1 MDGYCVVNCKDFFS
15 DFDQIIDDS
24 FKSKNKLIKIK
35 SSNKDTDFINQ
46 IQDLKAR
53 FNFDQ
58 DEQGVNKDS
67 ITIVR
72 CPGSYE
78 IPLTA
83 QWLLETKRY
92 DGVIALGVVI
102 RGVTPHFK
110 YVCNAV
116 NRGVIDLNLRFSTPV
131 AFGVLT
137 TDNVQQA
144 LDRVGDKGNKGSE
157 AALALLEM
165 IAIRQNLK

>member
-1 MDGYCVVNCKDFFS
+1 MSKKLGIHKVSVSTEIEDATVGIVVSRWNS
-15 DFDQIIDDS
+15 MITEAMLEGALS
-24 FKSKNKLIKIK
+24 
-35 SSNKDTDFINQ
+35 T
-46 IQDLKAR
+46 LKA
-53 FNFDQ
+53 N
-58 DEQGVNKDS
+58 GVNKDS
-67 ITIVR
+67 ITIAR

-92 DGVIALGVVI
+92 EGVIALGVVI
-102 RGVTPHFK
+102 RGGTPHFK
-110 YVCNAV
+110 YVCDAV
-116 NRGVIDLNLRFSTPV
+116 NRGIIDLNLRFSTPV

-137 TDNVQQA
+137 TDDVQQA

-165 IAIRQNLK
+165 IAMRRNLK

>member
-1 MDGYCVVNCKDFFS
+1 MSDLNELHIISENTTVTDITVGIVVSRWNS
-15 DFDQIIDDS
+15 MITEAML
-24 FKSKNKLIKIK
+24 NGA
-35 SSNKDTDFINQ
+35 
-46 IQDLKAR
+46 IQALTANGVTKADIR
-53 FNFDQ
+53 
-58 DEQGVNKDS
+58 V
-67 ITIVR
+67 VR

-83 QWLLETKRY
+83 QWLLEDDAL

-102 RGVTPHFK
+102 RGGTPHFE
-110 YVCNAV
+110 YVCDAV
-116 NRGVIDLNLRFSTPV
+116 NKGILELNLRYSKPI

-144 LDRVGDKGNKGSE
+144 LDRAGDKGNKGGE

-165 IAIRQNLK
+165 LNIKAKINK

>member
-1 MDGYCVVNCKDFFS
+1 M
-15 DFDQIIDDS
+15 
-24 FKSKNKLIKIK
+24 
-35 SSNKDTDFINQ
+35 SNKQ
-46 IQDLKAR
+46 GIQEVSTSTVVEGATVGIVVSRWNSMITEAMLEGAISTLVA
-53 FNFDQ
+53 N
-58 DEQGVNKDS
+58 GVKKDS

-92 DGVIALGVVI
+92 EGVIALGVVI
-102 RGVTPHFK
+102 RGGTPHFD
-110 YVCNAV
+110 YVCDAV
-116 NRGVIDLNLRFSTPV
+116 NQGVLDLNLRFSTPV

-137 TDNVQQA
+137 TDDVQQA

-157 AALALLEM
+157 AALALLKM
-165 IAIRQNLK
+165 IILRRSLNELS

>member
-1 MDGYCVVNCKDFFS
+1 LNELNIISETTTVNGTTVGIVVSRWNS
-15 DFDQIIDDS
+15 MITEAML
-24 FKSKNKLIKIK
+24 NGA
-35 SSNKDTDFINQ
+35 
-46 IQDLKAR
+46 IQALTANGLANADIR
-53 FNFDQ
+53 
-58 DEQGVNKDS
+58 V
-67 ITIVR
+67 VR

-83 QWLLETKRY
+83 QWLLEDDAI

-102 RGVTPHFK
+102 RGGTPHFE
-110 YVCNAV
+110 YVCDAV
-116 NRGVIDLNLRFSTPV
+116 NKGILELNLRYSKPV

-144 LDRVGDKGNKGSE
+144 LDRAGDKGNKGGE

-165 IAIRQNLK
+165 LNIKAKINKKESK

>member
-1 MDGYCVVNCKDFFS
+1 M
-15 DFDQIIDDS
+15 
-24 FKSKNKLIKIK
+24 
-35 SSNKDTDFINQ
+35 SNK
-46 IQDLKAR
+46 
-53 FNFDQ
+53 
-58 DEQGVNKDS
+58 QGIHEVSTSTVLQGATVGVVVSRWNSMITEAMLEGAITTLTANGVKKDS

-83 QWLLETKRY
+83 QWLLETNRY
-92 DGVIALGVVI
+92 EGVIALGVVI
-102 RGVTPHFK
+102 RGGTPHFD
-110 YVCNAV
+110 YVCDAV
-116 NRGVIDLNLRFSTPV
+116 NQGVLELNLRFSTPV

-137 TDNVQQA
+137 TDDVQQA

-165 IAIRQNLK
+165 ITVRRSLSQLNEA

>member
-1 MDGYCVVNCKDFFS
+1 MSDLNELNIISENTTVNGTTVGIVVSRWNS
-15 DFDQIIDDS
+15 IITEAML
-24 FKSKNKLIKIK
+24 NGA
-35 SSNKDTDFINQ
+35 
-46 IQDLKAR
+46 IQALTA
-53 FNFDQ
+53 N
-58 DEQGVNKDS
+58 GVANAD
-67 ITIVR
+67 IRVVR

-83 QWLLETKRY
+83 QWLLEDDTI

-102 RGVTPHFK
+102 RGGTPHFE
-110 YVCNAV
+110 YVCDAV
-116 NRGVIDLNLRFSTPV
+116 NKGILELNLRYSKPV

-144 LDRVGDKGNKGSE
+144 LDRAGDKCNKGGE

-165 IAIRQNLK
+165 LNIKAKINKKESK

>member
-1 MDGYCVVNCKDFFS
+1 M
-15 DFDQIIDDS
+15 
-24 FKSKNKLIKIK
+24 
-35 SSNKDTDFINQ
+35 SNKQGIHEVSTSTVL
-46 IQDLKAR
+46 QDATV
-53 FNFDQ
+53 
-58 DEQGVNKDS
+58 GVVVSRWNSMITEAMLEGAITTLTANGVKKDS

-83 QWLLETKRY
+83 QWLLETNRY
-92 DGVIALGVVI
+92 EGVIALGVVI
-102 RGVTPHFK
+102 RGGTPHFD
-110 YVCNAV
+110 YVCDAV
-116 NRGVIDLNLRFSTPV
+116 NQGVLELNLRFSTPV

-137 TDNVQQA
+137 TDDVQQA

-165 IAIRQNLK
+165 ITVRRSISQLNEA

>member
-1 MDGYCVVNCKDFFS
+1 M
-15 DFDQIIDDS
+15 
-24 FKSKNKLIKIK
+24 
-35 SSNKDTDFINQ
+35 SNKQ
-46 IQDLKAR
+46 GIQEVSTSTVVEDATVGIVVSRWNSMITEAMLEGAISTLVA
-53 FNFDQ
+53 N
-58 DEQGVNKDS
+58 GVKKDS

-92 DGVIALGVVI
+92 EGVIALGVVI
-102 RGVTPHFK
+102 RGGTPHFD
-110 YVCNAV
+110 YVCDAV
-116 NRGVIDLNLRFSTPV
+116 NQGVLDLNLRFSTPV

-137 TDNVQQA
+137 TDDVQQA

-157 AALALLEM
+157 AALALLKM
-165 IAIRQNLK
+165 ITVRRSLNELS

>member
-1 MDGYCVVNCKDFFS
+1 MLEGAISTLVANGVK
-15 DFDQIIDDS
+15 
-24 FKSKNKLIKIK
+24 KN
-35 SSNKDTDFINQ
+35 
-46 IQDLKAR
+46 
-53 FNFDQ
+53 
-58 DEQGVNKDS
+58 S

-92 DGVIALGVVI
+92 EGVIALGVVI
-102 RGVTPHFK
+102 RGGTPHFD
-110 YVCNAV
+110 YVCDAV
-116 NRGVIDLNLRFSTPV
+116 NQGVLELNLRFSTPV

-137 TDNVQQA
+137 TDDVQQA

-165 IAIRQNLK
+165 ITVRRSLS

>member
-1 MDGYCVVNCKDFFS
+1 M
-15 DFDQIIDDS
+15 
-24 FKSKNKLIKIK
+24 
-35 SSNKDTDFINQ
+35 SNKQGIHEISTSTVL
-46 IQDLKAR
+46 QDATV
-53 FNFDQ
+53 
-58 DEQGVNKDS
+58 GVVVSRWNSMITEAMLEGAITTLTANGVKKDS

-83 QWLLETKRY
+83 QWLLETNRY
-92 DGVIALGVVI
+92 EGVIALGVVI
-102 RGVTPHFK
+102 RGGTPHFD
-110 YVCNAV
+110 YVCDAV
-116 NRGVIDLNLRFSTPV
+116 NQGVLELNLRFSTPV

-137 TDNVQQA
+137 TDDVQQA

-165 IAIRQNLK
+165 ITVRRSLSQLNEA

>member
-1 MDGYCVVNCKDFFS
+1 M
-15 DFDQIIDDS
+15 
-24 FKSKNKLIKIK
+24 
-35 SSNKDTDFINQ
+35 SNKQGIHEVSTSTIV
-46 IQDLKAR
+46 QDATVGIVVSRWNSIITEAMLEGAISTLVA
-53 FNFDQ
+53 N
-58 DEQGVNKDS
+58 GVKKNS

-92 DGVIALGVVI
+92 EGVIALGVVI
-102 RGVTPHFK
+102 RGGTPHFD
-110 YVCNAV
+110 YVCDAV
-116 NRGVIDLNLRFSTPV
+116 NQGVLELNLRFSTPV

-137 TDNVQQA
+137 TDDVQQA

-165 IAIRQNLK
+165 ITVRRSLTELS

>member
-1 MDGYCVVNCKDFFS
+1 M
-15 DFDQIIDDS
+15 
-24 FKSKNKLIKIK
+24 
-35 SSNKDTDFINQ
+35 SNKQ
-46 IQDLKAR
+46 GIQEVSTSTVVEDATVGIVVSRWNSMITEAMLEGAISTLVA
-53 FNFDQ
+53 N
-58 DEQGVNKDS
+58 GVKKDS

-92 DGVIALGVVI
+92 EGVIALGVVI
-102 RGVTPHFK
+102 RGGTPHFD
-110 YVCNAV
+110 YVCDAV
-116 NRGVIDLNLRFSTPV
+116 NQGVLELNLRFSTPV

-137 TDNVQQA
+137 TDDVQQA

-165 IAIRQNLK
+165 ITVRRSLTELS

>member
-1 MDGYCVVNCKDFFS
+1 M
-15 DFDQIIDDS
+15 
-24 FKSKNKLIKIK
+24 
-35 SSNKDTDFINQ
+35 SNKQ
-46 IQDLKAR
+46 GIQEVSTNTVVDDATVGIVVSRWNSMITEAMLEGAISTLVA
-53 FNFDQ
+53 N
-58 DEQGVNKDS
+58 GVKKDS

-92 DGVIALGVVI
+92 EGVIALGVVI
-102 RGVTPHFK
+102 RGGTPHFD
-110 YVCNAV
+110 YVCDAV
-116 NRGVIDLNLRFSTPV
+116 NQGVLELNLRFSTPV

-137 TDNVQQA
+137 TDDVQQA

-165 IAIRQNLK
+165 ITVRRSLTELS

>member
-1 MDGYCVVNCKDFFS
+1 M
-15 DFDQIIDDS
+15 
-24 FKSKNKLIKIK
+24 
-35 SSNKDTDFINQ
+35 SNKQ
-46 IQDLKAR
+46 GIQEVSTSTVVEDATVGIVVSRWNSMITEAMLSGAISALVA
-53 FNFDQ
+53 N
-58 DEQGVNKDS
+58 GVKKDS

-92 DGVIALGVVI
+92 EGVIALGVVI
-102 RGVTPHFK
+102 RGGTPHFD
-110 YVCNAV
+110 YVCDAV
-116 NRGVIDLNLRFSTPV
+116 NQGVLDLNLRFSTPV

-137 TDNVQQA
+137 TDDVQQA

-165 IAIRQNLK
+165 ITVRRSLNELS

>member
-1 MDGYCVVNCKDFFS
+1 MRKKLGIYKDLTNTEIEDATVGIVVSRWNS
-15 DFDQIIDDS
+15 MITEAMLEGALS
-24 FKSKNKLIKIK
+24 
-35 SSNKDTDFINQ
+35 T
-46 IQDLKAR
+46 LKA
-53 FNFDQ
+53 N
-58 DEQGVNKDS
+58 GVNNDS

-102 RGVTPHFK
+102 RGGTPHFK

>member
-1 MDGYCVVNCKDFFS
+1 M
-15 DFDQIIDDS
+15 
-24 FKSKNKLIKIK
+24 
-35 SSNKDTDFINQ
+35 SNKQ
-46 IQDLKAR
+46 GIQEVSTSTLVEDATVGIVVSRWNSMITEAMLEGAISTLVA
-53 FNFDQ
+53 N
-58 DEQGVNKDS
+58 GVKKNS

-83 QWLLETKRY
+83 QWLLETKSY
-92 DGVIALGVVI
+92 EGVIALGVVI
-102 RGVTPHFK
+102 RGGTPHFD
-110 YVCNAV
+110 YVCDAV
-116 NRGVIDLNLRFSTPV
+116 NQGVLELNLRFSTPV

-137 TDNVQQA
+137 TDDVQQA

-165 IAIRQNLK
+165 ITVRRSLTELS

>member
-1 MDGYCVVNCKDFFS
+1 M
-15 DFDQIIDDS
+15 
-24 FKSKNKLIKIK
+24 
-35 SSNKDTDFINQ
+35 SNKQ
-46 IQDLKAR
+46 GIQEVSTSIVVEDATVGIVVSRWNSMITEAMLEGAISTLVA
-53 FNFDQ
+53 N
-58 DEQGVNKDS
+58 GVKKDS

-92 DGVIALGVVI
+92 EGVIALGVVI
-102 RGVTPHFK
+102 RGGTPHFD
-110 YVCNAV
+110 YVCDAV
-116 NRGVIDLNLRFSTPV
+116 NQGVLDLNLRFSTPV

-137 TDNVQQA
+137 TEDVQQA

-157 AALALLEM
+157 AALALLKM
-165 IAIRQNLK
+165 IILRRSLNELS

>member
-1 MDGYCVVNCKDFFS
+1 MSDLNELNIISENTTVNGTTVGIVVSRWNS
-15 DFDQIIDDS
+15 IITEAML
-24 FKSKNKLIKIK
+24 NGA
-35 SSNKDTDFINQ
+35 
-46 IQDLKAR
+46 IQALTA
-53 FNFDQ
+53 N
-58 DEQGVNKDS
+58 GVANAY
-67 ITIVR
+67 IRVVR

-83 QWLLETKRY
+83 QWLLEDDTI

-102 RGVTPHFK
+102 RGGTPHFE
-110 YVCNAV
+110 YVCDAV
-116 NRGVIDLNLRFSTPV
+116 NKGILELNLRYSKPV

-144 LDRVGDKGNKGSE
+144 LDRAGDKGNKGGE

-165 IAIRQNLK
+165 LNIKAKINKKESK

>member
-1 MDGYCVVNCKDFFS
+1 M
-15 DFDQIIDDS
+15 
-24 FKSKNKLIKIK
+24 
-35 SSNKDTDFINQ
+35 SNKQ
-46 IQDLKAR
+46 GIQEVSTNTVVDDATVGIVVSRWNSMITEAMLEGAISTLVA
-53 FNFDQ
+53 N
-58 DEQGVNKDS
+58 GVKKDS

-92 DGVIALGVVI
+92 EGVIALGVVI
-102 RGVTPHFK
+102 RGGTPHFD
-110 YVCNAV
+110 YVCDAV
-116 NRGVIDLNLRFSTPV
+116 NQGVLELNLRFSTPV

-137 TDNVQQA
+137 TDDVQQA
-144 LDRVGDKGNKGSE
+144 LDRVRDKGNKGSE

-165 IAIRQNLK
+165 ITVRRSVTELS

>member
-1 MDGYCVVNCKDFFS
+1 MSDLNELNIISETTTVNGTTVGIVVSRWNS
-15 DFDQIIDDS
+15 MITEAML
-24 FKSKNKLIKIK
+24 NGA
-35 SSNKDTDFINQ
+35 
-46 IQDLKAR
+46 IQALTANGLANADIR
-53 FNFDQ
+53 
-58 DEQGVNKDS
+58 V
-67 ITIVR
+67 VR

-83 QWLLETKRY
+83 QWLLEDDAI

-102 RGVTPHFK
+102 RGGTPHFE
-110 YVCNAV
+110 YVCDAV
-116 NRGVIDLNLRFSTPV
+116 NKGILELNLSYSKPV

-144 LDRVGDKGNKGSE
+144 LDRAGDKGNKGGE

-165 IAIRQNLK
+165 LNIKAKINKKESK

>member
-1 MDGYCVVNCKDFFS
+1 M
-15 DFDQIIDDS
+15 
-24 FKSKNKLIKIK
+24 
-35 SSNKDTDFINQ
+35 SNKQ
-46 IQDLKAR
+46 GIQEVSTSTVVKDATVGIVVSRWNSMITEAMLKGDISTLVA
-53 FNFDQ
+53 N
-58 DEQGVNKDS
+58 GVKKDS

-92 DGVIALGVVI
+92 EGVIALGLVI
-102 RGVTPHFK
+102 RGGTPHFD
-110 YVCNAV
+110 YVCDAV
-116 NRGVIDLNLRFSTPV
+116 NQGVLDLNLRFSTPV

-137 TDNVQQA
+137 TDDVQQA

-165 IAIRQNLK
+165 ITVRRSLNELS

>member
-1 MDGYCVVNCKDFFS
+1 M
-15 DFDQIIDDS
+15 
-24 FKSKNKLIKIK
+24 
-35 SSNKDTDFINQ
+35 SNKQ
-46 IQDLKAR
+46 GIQEVSTNTVVDDGRVGIVVSRWNSMITEAMLEGAIYTLVA
-53 FNFDQ
+53 N
-58 DEQGVNKDS
+58 GVKKNS

-92 DGVIALGVVI
+92 EGVIALGVVI
-102 RGVTPHFK
+102 RGGTPHFD
-110 YVCNAV
+110 YVCDAV
-116 NRGVIDLNLRFSTPV
+116 NQGVLELNLRFSTPV

-137 TDNVQQA
+137 TDDVQQA

-165 IAIRQNLK
+165 ITVRRSLTGLS

>member
-1 MDGYCVVNCKDFFS
+1 MSDLNELNIISETTTVNGTTVGIVVSRWNS
-15 DFDQIIDDS
+15 MITEAML
-24 FKSKNKLIKIK
+24 NGA
-35 SSNKDTDFINQ
+35 
-46 IQDLKAR
+46 IQALTANGLANADIR
-53 FNFDQ
+53 
-58 DEQGVNKDS
+58 V
-67 ITIVR
+67 VR

-83 QWLLETKRY
+83 QWLLEDDAI

-102 RGVTPHFK
+102 RGGTPHFE
-110 YVCNAV
+110 YVCDAV
-116 NRGVIDLNLRFSTPV
+116 NKGILELNLRYSKPV

-144 LDRVGDKGNKGSE
+144 LDRAGDKGNKGGE

-165 IAIRQNLK
+165 LNIKAKINKKESK

>member
-1 MDGYCVVNCKDFFS
+1 MTNKQGIQEVSTSTVVEDATVGIVVSRWNSMITEAMLEGAISTLVANGVK
-15 DFDQIIDDS
+15 
-24 FKSKNKLIKIK
+24 KN
-35 SSNKDTDFINQ
+35 
-46 IQDLKAR
+46 
-53 FNFDQ
+53 
-58 DEQGVNKDS
+58 S

-92 DGVIALGVVI
+92 EGVIALGVVI
-102 RGVTPHFK
+102 RGGTPHFD
-110 YVCNAV
+110 YVCDAV
-116 NRGVIDLNLRFSTPV
+116 NQGVLDLNLRFSTPV

-137 TDNVQQA
+137 TDDVQQA
-144 LDRVGDKGNKGSE
+144 LDRAGDKGNKGSE

-165 IAIRQNLK
+165 ITVRRSLTGLS